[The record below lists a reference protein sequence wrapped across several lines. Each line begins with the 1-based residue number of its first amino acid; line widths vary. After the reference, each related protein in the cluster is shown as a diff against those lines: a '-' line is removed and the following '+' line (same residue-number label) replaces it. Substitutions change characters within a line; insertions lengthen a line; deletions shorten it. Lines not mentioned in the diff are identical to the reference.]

1 MTINMD
7 RIIKDDVFLKK
18 VFKRQIKQ
26 GIAYHSCV
34 MDYLTISQ
42 KVKYTIRRLSEIPI
56 LSARIIIQY
65 WEDDKT
71 MMRMLS
77 RHKIND
83 YCVVRGYKNGQTPGY
98 LNIDIDKKVFNPKF
112 VKELLNRHYGND
124 FSKQNA
130 IDIIPY
136 VVIDTGGDE
145 IIAFHLYDDRGY
157 YEYYIPKK
165 NNVTK
170 ER

>member
-1 MTINMD
+1 
-7 RIIKDDVFLKK
+7 
-18 VFKRQIKQ
+18 
-26 GIAYHSCV
+26 
-34 MDYLTISQ
+34 
-42 KVKYTIRRLSEIPI
+42 
-56 LSARIIIQY
+56 
-65 WEDDKT
+65 
-71 MMRMLS
+71 MRMLS

-83 YCVVRGYKNGQTPGY
+83 YCVVRGYKNGRTPGY

-136 VVIDTGGDE
+136 VVIDTSEDE

>member
-1 MTINMD
+1 
-7 RIIKDDVFLKK
+7 
-18 VFKRQIKQ
+18 
-26 GIAYHSCV
+26 
-34 MDYLTISQ
+34 
-42 KVKYTIRRLSEIPI
+42 
-56 LSARIIIQY
+56 
-65 WEDDKT
+65 
-71 MMRMLS
+71 MLS

-83 YCVVRGYKNGQTPGY
+83 YCIVRGYKNGQTPGY
-98 LNIDIDKKVFNPKF
+98 LNIDIDKKVFYPKF

-136 VVIDTGGDE
+136 VVIDTSEDE

-165 NNVTK
+165 KNQSRGQV
-170 ER
+170 

>member
-1 MTINMD
+1 MD
-7 RIIKDDVFLKK
+7 RIIKDDAFLKK

-83 YCVVRGYKNGQTPGY
+83 YCVVRGYKNEQTPGY

-124 FSKQNA
+124 FS
-130 IDIIPY
+130 
-136 VVIDTGGDE
+136 
-145 IIAFHLYDDRGY
+145 
-157 YEYYIPKK
+157 
-165 NNVTK
+165 
-170 ER
+170 